1 MNTLP
6 LSLVVVELQRSYF
19 KSKYG
24 ETFMNQ
30 KLFVFAIAATLIAP
44 MAVNAD
50 VKLSGTIQ
58 GEITSSEVGDPD
70 SDQDRETLTKDKEGA
85 IFNSG
90 DNKLT
95 FDIDEKLG
103 GGLAAYARYQGT
115 FNTSDNEG
123 FGGKEAFVGIKTS
136 NFFIRYGKLT
146 GAYKS
151 SKGLA
156 DPWASTSLQARGSG
170 GGMSGSKY
178 NQVTWDAANET
189 FKTTAAA
196 STNDSGKGLSNSG
209 YVEGALEAGMKMAGF
224 TGRIQGVVD
233 DRSDM
238 DGAGLLELLYSAP
251 NDTFTMWLSGAY
263 TDLNLKDTVSDAVDS
278 ATGNDNNNNTDDGLG
293 NWKIGGQFKLGPALT
308 LGLQYED
315 AELGALDDNPDG
327 GKYILGSVDF
337 TMNNFSLAAWVA
349 GYLSDIEDSAR
360 LRNPINGELLD
371 EDALSWALGGKY
383 LFSKRTS
390 VYAGYRQTDS
400 DNDYRDEDV
409 FALGLMHTF

>member
-1 MNTLP
+1 
-6 LSLVVVELQRSYF
+6 
-19 KSKYG
+19 
-24 ETFMNQ
+24 MNQ
-30 KLFVFAIAATLIAP
+30 KLFALAIAATLVAP
-44 MAVNAD
+44 MAADAD
-50 VKLSGTIQ
+50 VKLSGVIQ
-58 GEITSSEVGDPD
+58 GEITSSEVGDPAD
-70 SDQDRETLTKDKEGA
+70 DQDREILTKDKEGA

-90 DNKLT
+90 PNLLT

-115 FNTSDNEG
+115 FSTSDNEG
-123 FGGKEAFVGIKTS
+123 ITGKEAFLGLKTS
-136 NFFIRYGKLT
+136 SFFLRYGKLT

-151 SKGLA
+151 SLGLV
-156 DPWASTSLQARGSG
+156 DPWAGTSLQARGSG

-178 NQVTWDAANET
+178 NQVTWDAASKT

-196 STNDSGKGLSNSG
+196 SNNDAGKGLSHSG

-233 DRSDM
+233 DRSEM

-251 NDTFTMWLSGAY
+251 NETFTMWLSGAY
-263 TDLNLKDTVSDAVDS
+263 TDLDLKDTVKDAADS
-278 ATGNDNNNNTDDGLG
+278 ATGDEKDDTTDDGLG
-293 NWKIGGQFKLGPALT
+293 NWKVGGQFKLGPALA

-315 AELGALDDNPDG
+315 AEIGTFDNNPDG

-337 TMNNFSLAAWVA
+337 MMNNFSLAAWV
-349 GYLSDIEDSAR
+349 GSYLSDIDDNAR
-360 LRNPINGELLD
+360 LKDDQGNAID
-371 EDALSWALGGKY
+371 EDALSWSLGGKY
-383 LFSKRTS
+383 LFSKRTM

-409 FALGLMHTF
+409 FALGLKHSF

>member
-1 MNTLP
+1 
-6 LSLVVVELQRSYF
+6 
-19 KSKYG
+19 
-24 ETFMNQ
+24 MNQ
-30 KLFVFAIAATLIAP
+30 KLLVLAIAATLVAP
-44 MAVNAD
+44 MAADAD

-58 GEITSSEVGDPD
+58 GEITSSEVGDPPD
-70 SDQDRETLTKDKEGA
+70 DQDRETLTKDKEGA
-85 IFNSG
+85 IFNGGS
-90 DNKLT
+90 NALT

-123 FGGKEAFVGIKTS
+123 FGGKEAYLGLKTS
-136 NFFIRYGKLT
+136 SFFLRYGKLT

-151 SKGLA
+151 SQSLA
-156 DPWASTSLQARGSG
+156 DPWAGTSLQARGTG

-178 NQVTWDAANET
+178 NSVTWDDVSKT
-189 FKTTAAA
+189 FNTTAAA
-196 STNDSGKGLSNSG
+196 NTNDAGKGLSHSG
-209 YVEGALEAGMKMAGF
+209 YIEGALEAGMKMAGF

-251 NDTFTMWLSGAY
+251 NETFTMWLSGAY
-263 TDLNLKDTVSDAVDS
+263 TDLDLKDTVNDAVDS
-278 ATGNDNNNNTDDGLG
+278 ATGEEKNDNTDDGLG

-315 AELGALDDNPDG
+315 AELGAFDNNPDG
-327 GKYILGSVDF
+327 GNYIIGSVDF
-337 TMNNFSLAAWVA
+337 MMNNFSLAAWVG
-349 GYLSDIEDSAR
+349 GYLSDIEDNAK
-360 LRNPINGELLD
+360 LRDDQGNVID

-383 LFSKRTS
+383 LFSKRTM

-409 FALGLMHTF
+409 FALGLKHSF

>member
-1 MNTLP
+1 
-6 LSLVVVELQRSYF
+6 
-19 KSKYG
+19 
-24 ETFMNQ
+24 MNQ
-30 KLFVFAIAATLIAP
+30 KLFAFAIAATLVAP
-44 MAVNAD
+44 MAADAD
-50 VKLSGTIQ
+50 VKLSGVIQ
-58 GEITSSEVGDPD
+58 GEITSSEVGD

-90 DNKLT
+90 PNLLT

-115 FNTSDNEG
+115 FSTSDNEG
-123 FGGKEAFVGIKTS
+123 ITGKEAYLGLKTS
-136 NFFIRYGKLT
+136 SFFLRYGKLT

-151 SKGLA
+151 SLGLV
-156 DPWASTSLQARGSG
+156 DPWAGTSLQARGTG
-170 GGMSGSKY
+170 GGMSGSKF
-178 NQVTWDAANET
+178 NQVTWDDASRT
-189 FKTTAAA
+189 FKTGAAA
-196 STNDSGKGLSNSG
+196 NTNDAGKGLSHSG

-251 NDTFTMWLSGAY
+251 NETFTMWLSGAY
-263 TDLNLKDTVSDAVDS
+263 TDLNSNLEDATKNVNDSLTGDKKDD
-278 ATGNDNNNNTDDGLG
+278 NTDEGLG

-315 AELGALDDNPDG
+315 AEIGTFDNNPDG

-337 TMNNFSLAAWVA
+337 MMNNFSLAAWV
-349 GYLSDIEDSAR
+349 GTYLSDIADNAR
-360 LRNPINGELLD
+360 LKDDQGNAID

-383 LFSKRTS
+383 LFSKRTM

-409 FALGLMHTF
+409 FALGLKHSF